1 MYRSCILAIMILF
14 SFFKQSPKVKAT
26 LNVTQ
31 TICSFYK
38 LYKKTN
44 NNNNIVDNFH
54 WTKTI
59 TSAQLTSSVSRDTF
73 KNKRSINK
81 HVNCHTSPH
90 SPVSNSSRLQ
100 ASHTQIGVT
109 HENYI
114 SEGGGEM

>member
-73 KNKRSINK
+73 TLRHILRYLTYLAYRR
-81 HVNCHTSPH
+81 HT
-90 SPVSNSSRLQ
+90 RK
-100 ASHTQIGVT
+100 
-109 HENYI
+109 
-114 SEGGGEM
+114 